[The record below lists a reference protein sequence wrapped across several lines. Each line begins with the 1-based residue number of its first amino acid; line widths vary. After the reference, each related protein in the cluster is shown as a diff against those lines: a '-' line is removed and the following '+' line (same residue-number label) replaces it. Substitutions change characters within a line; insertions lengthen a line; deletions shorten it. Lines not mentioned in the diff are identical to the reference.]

1 MSSPSYFDIAD
12 FMPHGMCYLW
22 RPDILWTSV
31 ISDVVTGLAYFSITA
46 AVVIFV
52 RKRKDL
58 PYPWFFLLSGS
69 VIFLACGMSHI
80 ISAIVI
86 WEPIYGVSAIA
97 KAITAVTSLAT
108 GIVIWLV
115 LPFFLK
121 LPSPAMLEKKNQ
133 ALQDSLNKLNMAQVS
148 LVESEKMASLG
159 GLVAGVAHEINTPI
173 GVAITAVS
181 HLIDSTNELADN
193 FINNKITR
201 SNFAHYTEDAK
212 NSAAMISTNLN
223 RSANLV
229 KSFKLVAVDQ
239 ASENLRQY
247 DVEIYCQDILN
258 SLQPALK
265 SMHCQVELSCDDNI
279 TLWGDPAVLT
289 QILTNLVMNSLTH
302 AFKNTKDCQIG
313 IKVSVTG
320 HHLKLDYTDNGS
332 GISLE
337 NSEKVFEPFFTTKRG
352 KGSSG
357 LGLHIVF
364 NLVTQSLKGTI
375 ECLCIPD
382 GGAAFTLLF
391 PLDIRGETEGIKSIP
406 PFN

>member
-212 NSAAMISTNLN
+212 NSAAMISTNLID
-223 RSANLV
+223 RL
-229 KSFKLVAVDQ
+229 
-239 ASENLRQY
+239 
-247 DVEIYCQDILN
+247 I
-258 SLQPALK
+258 
-265 SMHCQVELSCDDNI
+265 
-279 TLWGDPAVLT
+279 
-289 QILTNLVMNSLTH
+289 
-302 AFKNTKDCQIG
+302 
-313 IKVSVTG
+313 
-320 HHLKLDYTDNGS
+320 
-332 GISLE
+332 
-337 NSEKVFEPFFTTKRG
+337 
-352 KGSSG
+352 
-357 LGLHIVF
+357 
-364 NLVTQSLKGTI
+364 
-375 ECLCIPD
+375 
-382 GGAAFTLLF
+382 
-391 PLDIRGETEGIKSIP
+391 
-406 PFN
+406 